1 MIEINFIMSNFV
13 PERVYKTFL
22 ENMPIFCIDFLINC
36 DNEFLL
42 LKRNEEP
49 LKGVFWMP
57 GGRLHKNETI
67 ENFLI
72 RVQSREI
79 GRFFK
84 NYNLIGFSN
93 YFFKYSINS
102 RATHTP
108 TLLFEINIKSKF
120 TPKIDRTHAKFTW
133 SKELPKELIDNLI
146 LLRKPQSI
154 YLLDKFNKVI

>member
-1 MIEINFIMSNFV
+1 MTLNTINSKITFLGITDIISWCINWFIIVKINFILSNFV
-13 PERVYKTFL
+13 PESVYKTFL

-36 DNEFLL
+36 DKEFLL

-84 NYNLIGFSN
+84 NYNKN
-93 YFFKYSINS
+93 
-102 RATHTP
+102 
-108 TLLFEINIKSKF
+108 
-120 TPKIDRTHAKFTW
+120 
-133 SKELPKELIDNLI
+133 
-146 LLRKPQSI
+146 
-154 YLLDKFNKVI
+154 